1 MQTFAHSTK
10 RPPHD
15 PLYHAGLP
23 SRGRAPALLP
33 RASLGSGREGAGGP
47 IIAGAEK
54 RDCEEGTPESETL
67 TQQRKSAMTQHGSN
81 LPAGVFAEVER
92 LEGERRD
99 LDNTLR
105 ERVQSLIDTARRE
118 GFDVGYRAGKEV
130 HIHTK
135 PHECCK

>member
-1 MQTFAHSTK
+1 
-10 RPPHD
+10 
-15 PLYHAGLP
+15 
-23 SRGRAPALLP
+23 
-33 RASLGSGREGAGGP
+33 
-47 IIAGAEK
+47 
-54 RDCEEGTPESETL
+54 
-67 TQQRKSAMTQHGSN
+67 MTQHGSN